1 MIKSTPDESDRKKD
15 GMEIK
20 NVKKAGWVSQAWDQV
35 STTWRWTLLAAIPGA
50 IIGGTVR
57 RVTRHRIPGLVGIDS
72 EEISGP
78 TDPPRS
84 ESLEVWPESHWPGF
98 ALRQSDVFQSYAAQ

>member
-1 MIKSTPDESDRKKD
+1 MKKEAESPVITSTRDKSDRREEGMATRNPKKT
-15 GMEIK
+15 
-20 NVKKAGWVSQAWDQV
+20 GWISRAWDRV
-35 STTWRWTLLAAIPGA
+35 STTWRWTLLAAVPGA

-84 ESLEVWPESHWPGF
+84 ESLG
-98 ALRQSDVFQSYAAQ
+98 RK